1 LYAAVVITQTGSV
14 ARWLSN
20 SLSGRLG
27 ALCLMGLLSGC
38 QESEAVSPFTV
49 LSWSGGDGAAVA
61 LDQELAIEFSQPLSQ
76 PLRQSSVSLV
86 DEFGNTVSA
95 LESTVVGSWL
105 RLKPQLP
112 LTASLQDGS
121 LHPDR
126 RYEIRLHG
134 LPRLG
139 AITSTAGGVLPGELA
154 LPFRTAAAKDPAALL
169 GSGAEFSVLAL
180 EGVQPGGRLAFA
192 ANTPMVLHFRGG
204 LDPRSLSGVANLR
217 IQGQEQ
223 ELSCALRLLSNSLD
237 SARLE
242 VMVGSWSGWGVL
254 TLPAEME
261 GLGGW
266 PLQES
271 SRVLRVHR
279 AAP

>member
-1 LYAAVVITQTGSV
+1 MALI
-14 ARWLSN
+14 
-20 SLSGRLG
+20 SL
-27 ALCLMGLLSGC
+27 LCAC
-38 QESEAVSPFTV
+38 QESESVVPFTV
-49 LSWSGGDGAAVA
+49 VSWSGSDGAALP
-61 LDQELAIEFSQPLSQ
+61 LDQELAIEFSEPLHQ

-86 DEFGNTVSA
+86 DEFGNVVHGVKVNA
-95 LESTVVGSWL
+95 VGSWL
-105 RLKPQLP
+105 RIKPQLP
-112 LTASLQDGS
+112 LSPSLEDGS

-154 LPFRTAAAKDPAALL
+154 LPFRTAAAKDPGALL

-180 EGVQPGGRLAFA
+180 EGVQPGGGLAFA
-192 ANTPMVLHFRGG
+192 ANTPMILKFRGG
-204 LDPRSLSGVANLR
+204 LDPRSLNGVATLR
-217 IQGQEQ
+217 SQGKAE
-223 ELSCALRLLSNSLD
+223 EVPCALRLLSNGLD
-237 SARLE
+237 GARLE

-279 AAP
+279 VAQ

>member
-1 LYAAVVITQTGSV
+1 
-14 ARWLSN
+14 
-20 SLSGRLG
+20 
-27 ALCLMGLLSGC
+27 MGLLCLVCGC
-38 QESEAVSPFTV
+38 QERESIAPFTV
-49 LSWSGGDGAAVA
+49 LSWSGGDGTALP
-61 LDQELAIEFSQPLSQ
+61 LDQELAIQFSQPLNQ

-86 DEFGNTVSA
+86 DEFGNTVQGM
-95 LESTVVGSWL
+95 ESSVAGSWL

-112 LTASLQDGS
+112 LSANLQDGS

-126 RYEIRLHG
+126 RYEVRLHG

-139 AITSTAGGVLPGELA
+139 AITSSAGGVLPSELA

-180 EGVQPGGRLAFA
+180 EGAQPGEQLAFA
-192 ANTPMVLHFRGG
+192 ANTPMILTFRGG
-204 LDPRSLSGVANLR
+204 LDPRSLSGVASLR
-217 IQGQEQ
+217 SQGKEQ

-237 SARLE
+237 GAQLE

-266 PLQES
+266 PLEEG

-279 AAP
+279 VAQ